1 MPSQLFGTQVK
12 YLRFF
17 KYFYQYLVPRT
28 PPARTPPPVRRL
40 AKLAHA
46 RSPTG
51 ACTADD
57 MGRATPHG
65 TGAARTQVF
74 YYVFLG
80 MSTITLLIMVIWP
93 YFKKKPSKE
102 LDHIVQDAKKQ
113 KKKQSA
119 KFWK

>member
-1 MPSQLFGTQVK
+1 M
-12 YLRFF
+12 
-17 KYFYQYLVPRT
+17 
-28 PPARTPPPVRRL
+28 
-40 AKLAHA
+40 
-46 RSPTG
+46 
-51 ACTADD
+51 

-65 TGAARTQVF
+65 TGPRTQVF
-74 YYVFLG
+74 YYVFFG